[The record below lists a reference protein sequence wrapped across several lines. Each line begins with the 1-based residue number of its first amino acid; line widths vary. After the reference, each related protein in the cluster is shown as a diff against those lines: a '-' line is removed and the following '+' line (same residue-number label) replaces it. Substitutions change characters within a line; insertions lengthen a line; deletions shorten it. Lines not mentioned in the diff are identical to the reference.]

1 VLTRFF
7 GMDAP
12 SPPANVPAL
21 PEGPA
26 SRRTTMRDRM
36 MAHKVNPSCASCH
49 AMFDPV
55 GLALE
60 NFDATGAWRGTDGGS
75 PIDTSGMFI
84 DGTHFDGPAGL
95 RAGLLKFSDSYYTA
109 VTEQLL
115 AYALNRKGMAGRVY
129 DYEMPAVRKI
139 VREASAHGYRWS
151 SILAGVSASAPFQ
164 ARNVVP

>member
-1 VLTRFF
+1 
-7 GMDAP
+7 MDAP

-21 PEGPA
+21 PEGRA
-26 SRRTTMRDRM
+26 SRLTTMRDRM
-36 MAHKVNPSCASCH
+36 MAHMVNPSCASCH

-60 NFDATGAWRGTDGGS
+60 NFDATGAWRAADGAS
-75 PIDTSGMFI
+75 PIDASGMFI

-139 VREASAHGYRWS
+139 VRDASAHGYRWS
-151 SILAGVSASAPFQ
+151 SILAGVGASAPFQ